1 MTDNHRHPIVV
12 VHTPAGGG
20 HRAAANA
27 IAEAA
32 RRSGFDS
39 IVVDALSLAPP
50 WFRQAYVSAHLGSSA
65 WLPTLYGGVY
75 FASNQRVEVSE
86 ELRRR
91 FDRAVGAALLNA
103 VRSLRPAAVVATHFY
118 PLTVFGD
125 ARQRGELDAPVI
137 GVVTDYAAHAIWAD
151 PYADAMCAP
160 PGRAIDD
167 LVRHGVRAER
177 VFPTGIAV
185 SPAFASIRDAAPP
198 GPQDALRVLLTSGG
212 FGVGP
217 LLDTMRS
224 FTGMP
229 DMQLTVVCGDNP
241 ELLRRARR
249 LAARR
254 ALDADVLGFAQDMPA
269 RIADAHV
276 VVGKPGGLTT
286 TECLVA
292 RRPMVVVGA
301 AGGQEMLNARWLV
314 QNGFARTAPPCRVGP
329 MLAVLRRAGALA
341 AMADRGRFLA
351 PPDAAVQVVRVAL
364 TVAQSRRRAAA

>member
-32 RRSGFDS
+32 RRFGLDS
-39 IVVDALSLAPP
+39 VVIDALSLAPP
-50 WFRQAYVSAHLGSSA
+50 WFRRAYVSAHLGSSA

-75 FASNQRVEVSE
+75 FASNQRVEASD
-86 ELRRR
+86 ELRRC

-103 VRSLRPAAVVATHFY
+103 VRSLRPGAVIATHFY

-125 ARQRGELDAPVI
+125 ARRRGELEAPVI

-151 PYADAMCAP
+151 PHADAMCAP
-160 PGRAIDD
+160 PGRATDD
-167 LVRHGVRAER
+167 LVRHGVRAGKI
-177 VFPTGIAV
+177 FPTGIPV
-185 SPAFASIRDAAPP
+185 SPAFTSIRDAAPT
-198 GPQDALRVLLTSGG
+198 GPQDVLRVLLTSGG

-224 FTGMP
+224 FAGIP
-229 DMQLTVVCGDNP
+229 DMQITVVCGDNP
-241 ELLRRARR
+241 ELVRRARR

-254 ALDADVLGFAQDMPA
+254 ALDADVLGFEKDMAA

-276 VVGKPGGLTT
+276 VVGKPGGLTA

-301 AGGQEMLNARWLV
+301 AGGQETLNAR
-314 QNGFARTAPPCRVGP
+314 
-329 MLAVLRRAGALA
+329 
-341 AMADRGRFLA
+341 
-351 PPDAAVQVVRVAL
+351 
-364 TVAQSRRRAAA
+364 